1 MMMVRRK
8 PTFAEIR
15 TALLFLG
22 GLVGVGYVTL
32 IDQTD
37 RPTLLILFG
46 AMMGLPLFLRS
57 DEKHP
62 PPVIAV
68 PPTPQILPQTGDPAS
83 SPSSPGQSTSTP
95 AGGP

>member
-1 MMMVRRK
+1 MMARRR
-8 PTFAEIR
+8 PTFTEVR
-15 TALLFLG
+15 TALLFVG
-22 GLVGVGYVTL
+22 GLAGVGYVTL

-62 PPVIAV
+62 PPDIAV
-68 PPTPQILPQTGDPAS
+68 PPPPQILPQPGTPS
-83 SPSSPGQSTSTP
+83 NSPSSPGQSTSSP

>member
-1 MMMVRRK
+1 MVK
-8 PTFAEIR
+8 PTFLQVR

-22 GLVGVGYVTL
+22 GLSGVAYVTL

-62 PPVIAV
+62 PPVIQAA
-68 PPTPQILPQTGDPAS
+68 PPPAALPAPDPQQPPVS
-83 SPSSPGQSTSTP
+83 EPGP
-95 AGGP
+95 